1 MRTTTPSDGRLWIP
15 FVRQSSMTIEKLAGG
30 QVFRV
35 RKGDKIVDDTLA
47 DFDEAVDLVDDMLR
61 SINNLK
67 GR

>member
-1 MRTTTPSDGRLWIP
+1 
-15 FVRQSSMTIEKLAGG
+15 MTIEKLAGG
-30 QVFRV
+30 QIFRV
-35 RKGDKIVDDTLA
+35 RKGDKIVDDTLT